1 MAQGEQLVV
10 YGDFN
15 CPFCYVLNEQLSQLG
30 LERDVEWRPIEHEPD
45 ASFFR
50 IDSRVVRDIED
61 EVLRVRQRAPE
72 MPISLPSGRVNTR
85 LATRLIITATRRDP
99 IRAVL
104 LRGLIYRAYWIEGR
118 DISSSQVLHELVVL
132 CGLSIRDE
140 ELDMADVESIAQHWY
155 DCWNNGSF
163 DRRIP
168 SLQRLP
174 SEQQFLGLPSAEQLQ
189 AFYDRG
195 FDSPEQETALVCVP
209 DRRQRLLVVDQDVAY
224 CLCLEDY
231 FADRY
236 DVIAVQQCSQV
247 KVICAASPRPDLI
260 LLNVNINQSC
270 GFEVCRDLKSDKYT
284 QPIPILLLT
293 KNYTEADE
301 IKGLDY
307 GASDFLCQSVSNIIL
322 SARIKTHLQLAR
334 LTAALE
340 TKASFDSLTGLYNRR
355 EFERTLEVEWRR
367 ACRNSTPLSIMFMD
381 IDFFKNFND
390 SYGHLAGDDC
400 LRKVGRALNACLC
413 RSGEFVARYGGEE
426 FVAILPDSEGDKVK
440 QCATRIL
447 RQIENLHIA
456 HRSSEINPQITLSIG
471 VATEVPALGQSPHK
485 LLELA
490 DQHLYQAKS
499 EGRNRVVY

>member
-1 MAQGEQLVV
+1 MAQGEQLIV

-30 LERDVEWRPIEHEPD
+30 LERDVEWRSIEHEPE

-50 IDSRVVRDIED
+50 VDSCVIRDLED

-72 MPISLPSGRVNTR
+72 MPISLPPGRVNTR
-85 LATRLIITATRRDP
+85 LATRLIINAMRRDP

-132 CGLSIRDE
+132 CGLSIHDE
-140 ELDMADVESIAQHWY
+140 EVDNADVDSIAQRWY
-155 DCWNNGSF
+155 DSWNNGPF

-174 SEQQFLGLPSAEQLQ
+174 SEQQLLGLPLAEQLQ

-195 FDSPEQETALVCVP
+195 FDSPEQETALVCMP
-209 DRRQRLLVVDQDVAY
+209 DRRQRLLIVDQDLEY
-224 CLCLEDY
+224 CLRIEDY

-236 DVIAVQQCSQV
+236 DVISVQQCSQV
-247 KVICAASPRPDLI
+247 KATCAASSRPDLI
-260 LLNVNINQSC
+260 LMNVNLNHGC
-270 GFEVCRDLKSDKYT
+270 GFEVCRDLKSDEYT

-334 LTAALE
+334 LTSALE

-355 EFERTLEVEWRR
+355 EFEHNLELEWRR

-381 IDFFKNFND
+381 VDFFKNFND
-390 SYGHLAGDDC
+390 TYGHLAGDDC
-400 LRKVGRALNACLC
+400 LRKVGRALKTCLC

-426 FVAILPDSEGDKVK
+426 FVAILPNSEGDKVQ

-447 RQIENLHIA
+447 HQIESLRIPHQT
-456 HRSSEINPQITLSIG
+456 SEINSAVTLSIG
-471 VATEVPALGQSPHK
+471 IATEVPVLGESPYH
-485 LLELA
+485 LLGLA

-499 EGRNRVVY
+499 EGRNRIVY

>member
-1 MAQGEQLVV
+1 
-10 YGDFN
+10 
-15 CPFCYVLNEQLSQLG
+15 
-30 LERDVEWRPIEHEPD
+30 
-45 ASFFR
+45 
-50 IDSRVVRDIED
+50 
-61 EVLRVRQRAPE
+61 
-72 MPISLPSGRVNTR
+72 
-85 LATRLIITATRRDP
+85 
-99 IRAVL
+99 
-104 LRGLIYRAYWIEGR
+104 
-118 DISSSQVLHELVVL
+118 
-132 CGLSIRDE
+132 
-140 ELDMADVESIAQHWY
+140 
-155 DCWNNGSF
+155 
-163 DRRIP
+163 
-168 SLQRLP
+168 
-174 SEQQFLGLPSAEQLQ
+174 
-189 AFYDRG
+189 
-195 FDSPEQETALVCVP
+195 VCVP

-260 LLNVNINQSC
+260 LLNVNINQGC

>member
-1 MAQGEQLVV
+1 MAQIEQLVV

-30 LERDVEWRPIEHEPD
+30 VEREVEWRSIEHEPE

-50 IDSRVVRDIED
+50 IDSRVVRDLED

-72 MPISLPSGRVNTR
+72 IPISLPSGRVNTR
-85 LATRLIITATRRDP
+85 LATRLMIHATRRDSV
-99 IRAVL
+99 RAVL

-118 DISSSQVLHELVVL
+118 DISNAQLLHELSVL
-132 CGLSIRDE
+132 CGLSIQDDTLE
-140 ELDMADVESIAQHWY
+140 DTDAGSIAQLWY
-155 DCWNNGSF
+155 DSWNHGPF

-168 SLQRLP
+168 SLQKLP
-174 SEQQFLGLPSAEQLQ
+174 SEQQFLGLPTAEQLQ
-189 AFYDRG
+189 AFYFRG
-195 FDSPEQETALVCVP
+195 FETPEQESALVCIP
-209 DRRQRLLVVDQDVAY
+209 DRRQRLLVVDQNLEY
-224 CLCLEDY
+224 CLRIEDY

-236 DVIAVQQCSQV
+236 DVVTVQQYSQV
-247 KVICAASPRPDLI
+247 KVTCTGSSRPDLI
-260 LLNVNINQSC
+260 LMNVDLNHGC
-270 GFEVCRDLKSDKYT
+270 GFEICRDLKSDEST
-284 QPIPILLLT
+284 QSIPVFLLT
-293 KNYTEADE
+293 QNYCEADE

-334 LTAALE
+334 LTTALE

-355 EFERTLEVEWRR
+355 EFEHTLEIEWRR

-381 IDFFKNFND
+381 IDFFKGFND

-400 LRKVGRALNACLC
+400 LRKVGRALKASLC

-426 FVAILPDSEGDKVK
+426 FVAILPDSEGDKVQ
-440 QCATRIL
+440 QCAMRIL
-447 RQIENLHIA
+447 RQIESL
-456 HRSSEINPQITLSIG
+456 QIPHPASDICPDVTLSIG
-471 VATEVPALGQSPHK
+471 VATEVPVLGESPHH

-499 EGRNRVVY
+499 EGRNRAVY